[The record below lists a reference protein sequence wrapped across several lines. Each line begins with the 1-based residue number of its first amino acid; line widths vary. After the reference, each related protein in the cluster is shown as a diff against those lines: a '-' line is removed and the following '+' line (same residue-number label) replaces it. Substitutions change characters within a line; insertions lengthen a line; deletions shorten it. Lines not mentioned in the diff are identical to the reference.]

1 MSNFSNYFKFT
12 LVVIITALWL
22 VACSDVPNPGKIE
35 QALQQKYN
43 NLYPDLIA
51 VDDVKKINGWSD
63 NEQHYAAEVSYSLEF
78 KKSYKQYIDEKT
90 AQPGN
95 PLEKVT
101 AGITAGLLKLQYGD
115 FKQNDQYKIKQETL
129 TFRMTENGWALVD

>member
-1 MSNFSNYFKFT
+1 M
-12 LVVIITALWL
+12 ALLL
-22 VACSDVPNPGKIE
+22 VACSDMPNPGKIE
-35 QALQQKYN
+35 QALQQQYN
-43 NLYPDLIA
+43 DLYPDLIT
-51 VDDVKKINGWSD
+51 VKDVKKINGWSD
-63 NEQHYAAEVSYSLEF
+63 NEQHYAAEVSYSLAF

-115 FKQNDQYKIKQETL
+115 FKKNDQYKVKQETL